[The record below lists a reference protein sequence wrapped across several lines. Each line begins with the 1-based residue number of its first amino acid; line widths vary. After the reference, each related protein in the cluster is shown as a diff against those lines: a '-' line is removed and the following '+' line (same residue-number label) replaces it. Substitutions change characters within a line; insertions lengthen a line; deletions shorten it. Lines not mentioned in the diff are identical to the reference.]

1 MVVERPGV
9 ERPGDNVVDPLL
21 LCLVVEPNGDR
32 MGLAA
37 EAVWGRTLE
46 LVLLLCND
54 GVEGEAPA
62 VMGR

>member
-21 LCLVVEPNGDR
+21 NGDR

-46 LVLLLCND
+46 LMLLLCND
-54 GVEGEAPA
+54 GVEADVVVGVA